1 MITNEQK
8 EAEEAVEQ
16 IKMMITEEAEKI
28 MQKFNTITGN
38 TNLRDAL
45 ATFCILQ
52 MRKLMNPKD
61 ENVEKGLIAAEGF
74 IIQGLQQK
82 QSQLTNIIIPG
93 NKK

>member
-8 EAEEAVEQ
+8 EAEEAVDQ
-16 IKMMITEEAEKI
+16 IKMMITEEAERI
-28 MQKFNTITGN
+28 MQKFDAITAN
-38 TNLRDAL
+38 AKLRDAF

-52 MRKLMNPKD
+52 MRKLMAPND

-74 IIQGLQQK
+74 ILQGLQER

-93 NKK
+93 K